1 MTMDGPVVSP
11 DVTQDSVAVIV
22 IASIIAVGIV
32 SVIICS
38 CVAMYRDR
46 REHNVLQ
53 LALLHAAPL
62 YAAPDSV
69 HV

>member
-1 MTMDGPVVSP
+1 MTMDGPIVSP

-32 SVIICS
+32 SVIACS
-38 CVAMYRDR
+38 CVGMYRDR
-46 REHNVLQ
+46 REQNVLQ
-53 LALLHAAPL
+53 LALLTAAPL

>member
-46 REHNVLQ
+46 REQNVMQ
-53 LALLHAAPL
+53 LALLTAAPL
-62 YAAPDSV
+62 YSAPDSV